1 MKGFSLRLC
10 SMLEEKLGVDLPKQG
25 FGLPMRWRRRSKK
38 SKYFGAP
45 LTDHDGNLSAFNG
58 TRQWREYLASI
69 LIVVLLVV
77 GFWKHSRNILKIF
90 HKYPRNIEDLSEKMP
105 RVVLFVLRR
114 AVPRRNIKGSS
125 GWATALFYISTSILN
140 KRPFNLKL
148 ACIVHLHYIWI
159 SKLNKRPL
167 KSLKMPTH
175 SKILTMGW
183 QHLLAP
189 KVL

>member
-1 MKGFSLRLC
+1 M
-10 SMLEEKLGVDLPKQG
+10 DLPKQG

-58 TRQWREYLASI
+58 TRQWRGYLATI
-69 LIVVLLVV
+69 LRVVLLVV
-77 GFWKHSRNILKIF
+77 GFWKYSRNILQIF
-90 HKYPRNIEDLSEKMP
+90 YKYPRNIENLSEKNAESC
-105 RVVLFVLRR
+105 VVCFATRCSKEEYQRL
-114 AVPRRNIKGSS
+114 SS
-125 GWATALFYISTSILN
+125 GGATALFYISTSILN

-167 KSLKMPTH
+167 KSLKMSTCYDQRRVLRKIERQH
-175 SKILTMGW
+175 SFIFSAIKT
-183 QHLLAP
+183 
-189 KVL
+189 